1 MTLARPRSRISRTPT
16 SSGLLPRSR
25 SSSARASSS
34 ETVAA
39 SQGYELRAAAPGG
52 AVDAGFAE
60 ALKSSFHAAHQREYG
75 RHFTEKEVELVN
87 LRVVGVGRIPIVT
100 PKTLPEGS
108 ETPDAPARTGA
119 RRVVFEVDGKPVPL
133 EASVYLR
140 AALKAGNRLAGPAVV
155 QQMDTTTLIPPQVV
169 ATVDRHGNLI
179 VRF

>member
-1 MTLARPRSRISRTPT
+1 LT
-16 SSGLLPRSR
+16 
-25 SSSARASSS
+25 
-34 ETVAA
+34 AA
-39 SQGYELRAAAPGG
+39 L
-52 AVDAGFAE
+52 
-60 ALKSSFHAAHQREYG
+60 QREDS
-75 RHFTEKEVELVN
+75 RRLTEKEAELVTPG
-87 LRVVGVGRIPIVT
+87 VVGDGRLPT
-100 PKTLPEGS
+100 APRKTLPEGS

>member
-1 MTLARPRSRISRTPT
+1 MRHAECRYA
-16 SSGLLPRSR
+16 G
-25 SSSARASSS
+25 
-34 ETVAA
+34 
-39 SQGYELRAAAPGG
+39 QGYELRAAAPGS

-87 LRVVGVGRIPIVT
+87 LRVVGVGRIPTVT

>member
-25 SSSARASSS
+25 SSRRGHSSNS
-34 ETVAA
+34 T
-39 SQGYELRAAAPGG
+39 GP
-52 AVDAGFAE
+52 
-60 ALKSSFHAAHQREYG
+60 
-75 RHFTEKEVELVN
+75 
-87 LRVVGVGRIPIVT
+87 
-100 PKTLPEGS
+100 
-108 ETPDAPARTGA
+108 PARPGA

-179 VRF
+179 VRL